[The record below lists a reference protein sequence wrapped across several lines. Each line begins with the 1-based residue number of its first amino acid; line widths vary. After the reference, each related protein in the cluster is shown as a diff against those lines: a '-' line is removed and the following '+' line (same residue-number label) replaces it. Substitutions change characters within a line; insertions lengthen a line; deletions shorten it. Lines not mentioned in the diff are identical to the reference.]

1 MHRGFLT
8 VALLVLA
15 VPLGAQGVDEASL
28 EARMEALSEAFSP
41 IARSWESL
49 TAQGASLTWK
59 TGFFE
64 AFEDGKILI
73 QEIRLLEI
81 GEKVRRGEPL
91 TARSSPARD
100 SLPDIVAHTLS
111 SDVRFFT
118 STGRQITQ
126 VDLKGLGKPPVAL
139 GRHPETGKVVMV
151 VVLEEPT
158 LQTLGEQY
166 RRKLQEFTARE

>member
-1 MHRGFLT
+1 MA
-8 VALLVLA
+8 ALLVLA
-15 VPLGAQGVDEASL
+15 APLGAEGVDEASL
-28 EARMEALSEAFSP
+28 EARMEAFIEAFSP

-49 TAQGASLTWK
+49 TAQGVSLIWK
-59 TGFFE
+59 AGFFE

-73 QEIRLLEI
+73 QEVRLLEM

-91 TARSSPARD
+91 TSRPSPARD

-111 SDVRFFT
+111 NEVRFFT
-118 STGRQITQ
+118 STGREIAQS
-126 VDLKGLGKPPVAL
+126 DLRRLRKPLVAV

-166 RRKLQEFTARE
+166 GRKLQEFTARE